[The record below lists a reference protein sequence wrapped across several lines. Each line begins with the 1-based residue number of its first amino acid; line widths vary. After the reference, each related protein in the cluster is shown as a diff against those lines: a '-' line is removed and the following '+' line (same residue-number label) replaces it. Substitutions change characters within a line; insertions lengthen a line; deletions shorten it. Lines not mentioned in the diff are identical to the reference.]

1 MSLKKI
7 LVKNSMIGI
16 EKCPTVQLG
25 DFLKI
30 AIDQMDK
37 FKLGI
42 VCIIDKKKKLHGI
55 ITDGDLRRS
64 LLRNQKPLSAILV
77 DDAINFAIKSP
88 SIISENDLLIDAI
101 NKMNEKQIWD
111 LPIINSDNEFCG
123 LLHLHTAIINYLNVT

>member
-16 EKCPTVQLG
+16 ENCPTVQLG

-30 AIDQMDK
+30 AIDQMDS

-42 VCIIDKKKKLHGI
+42 VCIIDNKKKLHGI
-55 ITDGDLRRS
+55 ITDGDFRRS